1 MNITSDNIYRL
12 IQQGE
17 NASVE
22 VKECSVKLPRS
33 LWETYSAFA
42 NTRGGVILLGI
53 AEHKENPLESRF
65 EIQGVTD
72 VEKIETDFFNIL
84 NNRQK
89 VSRNILFDSDFRPV
103 NVDGKTVIYITI
115 PEADYHKK
123 PIYINDDIVDGTYKR
138 SHEGDR
144 HVNREELAMMLR
156 DSTDDIDSQILE
168 HYGMDDI
175 DEKTLRGYR
184 QVFNTANPGHTYE
197 NLDNREF
204 LFRMGGYD
212 YDRHKGI

>member
-72 VEKIETDFFNIL
+72 VEKIETDFFIIL
-84 NNRQK
+84 NYREI
-89 VSRNILFDSDFRPV
+89 VCRNILFDSDFRPV
-103 NVDGKTVIYITI
+103 NVAGKTVI
-115 PEADYHKK
+115 
-123 PIYINDDIVDGTYKR
+123 
-138 SHEGDR
+138 
-144 HVNREELAMMLR
+144 
-156 DSTDDIDSQILE
+156 
-168 HYGMDDI
+168 
-175 DEKTLRGYR
+175 
-184 QVFNTANPGHTYE
+184 
-197 NLDNREF
+197 
-204 LFRMGGYD
+204 
-212 YDRHKGI
+212 